1 MTLILWKIFEIVNPK
16 KTHQTVWY
24 VASWAFNPFI
34 FVMSTRGSNDNLIS
48 LILFVGLYFLLKKQ
62 YVLAGIFYG
71 LSVHFKIY
79 PIIYA
84 IPLYLYID
92 CDE

>member
-1 MTLILWKIFEIVNPK
+1 M
-16 KTHQTVWY
+16 
-24 VASWAFNPFI
+24 ASWAFNPFI
-34 FVMSTRGSNDNLIS
+34 FIMSTRGSNDNLIS
-48 LILFVGLYFLLKKQ
+48 LILFIALYFFLQKK
-62 YVLAGIFYG
+62 YIVAAIFYG

-92 CDE
+92 CNFDLINQGKKWQAIKQSLFSMNKV

>member
-1 MTLILWKIFEIVNPK
+1 
-16 KTHQTVWY
+16 
-24 VASWAFNPFI
+24 
-34 FVMSTRGSNDNLIS
+34 MSTRGSNDNLIS
-48 LILFVGLYFLLKKQ
+48 LILFIGLYFFLQKR
-62 YVLAGIFYG
+62 YIVAAIFYG

-92 CDE
+92 CDFDLIRQGKKLEAIKRGLFSSDKLKFALVSASVCIGL